1 MSARQLK
8 ALYIYNTNNNNEEQM
23 IKTIIPKVDGTS
35 NDSKQAA
42 KMTQN
47 KNYKAEKKQ

>member
-1 MSARQLK
+1 
-8 ALYIYNTNNNNEEQM
+8 M
-23 IKTIIPKVDGTS
+23 IKTIIPKLDGIS

-47 KNYKAEKKQ
+47 KNNKARHTE

>member
-1 MSARQLK
+1 
-8 ALYIYNTNNNNEEQM
+8 M

-42 KMTQN
+42 KETQN